1 MCRLLGIV
9 ASEPTEFRVVLHDTA
24 SSLCTLSR
32 EHPDGWG
39 IAVRD
44 ADGWSVEK
52 GTLSAH
58 TDERFKSRALG
69 SRGFVLVSHVRK
81 KTVGDTALT
90 NTHPFH
96 DGPWV
101 FAHNGTIEDR
111 SWLRSSSSP
120 ERLARVRG
128 DTDSELL
135 FAALLTR
142 FDAAG
147 VTGGGEHADPVVATF
162 AKEARS
168 RPGLGSANFLL
179 SDGAVT
185 YAHRFGRSLFVLERR
200 PHERPEVRRE
210 SKDGTVVEMPWSR
223 RRHAVF
229 LASERMT
236 QEPWHE
242 IDDGTLIRVDR
253 APHPSWRTLT

>member
-9 ASEPTEFRVVLHDTA
+9 ASEPTEFRVVLHDTP
-24 SSLCTLSR
+24 SSLATLSR

-44 ADGWSVEK
+44 ERGWSVEK
-52 GTLSAH
+52 GVLSAH
-58 TDERFKSRALG
+58 ADERFKSHALG
-69 SRGFVLVSHVRK
+69 SRGFVLVSHIRK
-81 KTVGDTALT
+81 KTVGETSLT

-96 DGPWV
+96 EGRWV

-111 SWLRSSSSP
+111 AWLRTTVSTA
-120 ERLARVRG
+120 RLARIQG
-128 DTDSELL
+128 DTDSELF

-142 FDAAG
+142 LDAAG
-147 VTGGGEHADPVVATF
+147 IEAGGDPADGVVADF
-162 AKEARS
+162 AREVRA
-168 RPGLGSANFLL
+168 RPGLGSVNFLL

-185 YAHRFGRSLFVLERR
+185 YAHRFGRSLFVLERG
-200 PHERPEVRRE
+200 PHDTREVRRE
-210 SKDGTVVEMPWSR
+210 SVDGTVVEMPWSR

-236 QEPWHE
+236 KEPWRE
-242 IDDGTLIRVDR
+242 IDDGTLLRVDR
-253 APHPSWRTLT
+253 EPRPSWRQIA